1 MKVWLMLTINKGYG
15 VGSYDCKKK
24 RNLFIYQ
31 KNIIVFDMVCD

>member
-24 RNLFIYQ
+24 EFIYLPE
-31 KNIIVFDMVCD
+31 KYNCI

>member
-24 RNLFIYQ
+24 KKFIYLPE
-31 KNIIVFDMVCD
+31 KYNCI